1 MFSPWRQK
9 VPEKDMQDPGWYN
22 RTLDWEDTLAG
33 GSLIGIGSVSIVLYI
48 VVMKIMRRQDKDIVG
63 YRFLI
68 SAGFSDILLLFNYGV
83 WPGLTILFKS
93 EIIPVAARHWVQLY
107 LDWAWFS
114 MVWHYAIVGWSR
126 WSAIRTPHSF
136 RCQRRRASYAL
147 CGCCYFIALVEV
159 LATHFQPWYVTFY
172 YEPSSYGMLAEDFAL
187 YLSGGQSAMFLAYH
201 LAAIIPPIIFY
212 TWSLVLLI
220 NRRRTAIKTNTHI
233 HMVHNHIE
241 SRLLLPCVINM
252 IVFIVGQV
260 VITMGTGEGK
270 WAGCLVMLVFCTN
283 SALNPILLLLCSE
296 TIRKQ
301 LLVVMGIRRS
311 SFSHPE
317 KCTSTIYRN
326 PITTTRSKD
335 ETMQS
340 PLMGVEIRL
349 SRSPSSNSEPST
361 HV

>member
-1 MFSPWRQK
+1 MSR
-9 VPEKDMQDPGWYN
+9 
-22 RTLDWEDTLAG
+22 
-33 GSLIGIGSVSIVLYI
+33 S
-48 VVMKIMRRQDKDIVG
+48 DIVG

-147 CGCCYFIALVEV
+147 CGCCYIIALVELWRISASCTVSGALKNNQREASFAEPSVPWAHGREV

-212 TWSLVLLI
+212 SWSLVLLV

-233 HMVHNHIE
+233 HMGHNHIE

-252 IVFIVGQV
+252 IVFIAGQV

-270 WAGCLVMLVFCTN
+270 WAGCMVMLVFCTN

-296 TIRKQ
+296 TI
-301 LLVVMGIRRS
+301 
-311 SFSHPE
+311 
-317 KCTSTIYRN
+317 
-326 PITTTRSKD
+326 
-335 ETMQS
+335 
-340 PLMGVEIRL
+340 
-349 SRSPSSNSEPST
+349 
-361 HV
+361 